1 MAARVVDRF
10 RHVCGVVVLLLAGA
24 GRELPAQ
31 GPDTTGRLGMDPAVR
46 TATLPNGLRFYIRA
60 NRQPEQR
67 AELRLVINAGSV
79 LEDDDQRGLA
89 HFVEHMAFNGTTRFP
104 RQALVDFIEGLGMQF
119 GAHLNASTSFDETVY
134 ELQVP
139 TDSAGILPRAFDV
152 LDDWAQ
158 GVRFDPDEVERER
171 GVVIEEWR
179 LGLGAQSRI
188 FNRQLPVLFQG
199 SRYAERLPIGDRRTL
214 ETFPRDAL
222 LRFYHDW
229 YRPDLMA
236 VIAVGD
242 FNVDSVEAMI
252 RERFTGL
259 RNPASPRPRPVI
271 PVPTADTAL
280 VAVATDPEATG
291 SRASMTWRVPVR
303 DEATVAAYRAGLAER
318 LRDQMLNDRLSELTT
333 RADPPF
339 IGAGAGRGG
348 FVRGVPV
355 YSVGV
360 AVADGGLE
368 PGLRAALTEAERA
381 SRFGFT
387 VTEFER
393 AGQEMLRG
401 YERAWAERGKTA
413 SAAYVGEY
421 VRHFLEGEPTPGI
434 EAEFGLVRQ
443 LLPGISLEEVSALAR
458 QVHAERGEV
467 LLVSA
472 PDKAGLQA
480 PDAAALLALSR
491 TVRQVDLAAYDDQ
504 VSDAPLV
511 PVPPSPRAIVSERIN
526 PRLGAIEWT
535 LASGTRV
542 IVRPTDFKADEVL
555 FTAYSPGG
563 SSLAPEEGYL
573 SSALAA
579 SLVGLGGL
587 GSFDAV
593 ALDKKLSGK
602 VARAVPYLTA
612 TQEGLSGGASPRDL
626 ETLFELIYLTFTA
639 PRADTTAFQAFVT
652 NARASIANRGASPEA
667 VFGDTLQ
674 AILTQHH
681 PRTRP
686 VTPGAVDSLDLGR
699 AYRFYRD
706 RFADASDFTFVFV
719 GNIVPDSLRP
729 LVERWIGGLPALL
742 RKETWQDLG
751 IVPPR
756 GVIERTVRKGV
767 EAKGTTRLVFTGP
780 MEYDRANRAALRG
793 LSEVLNIRLREQ
805 LREALGGTYG
815 VDVQASPVRWP
826 RPSYSVAIGFGSAPE
841 RADELVRA
849 TLAQIDSVRATGPT
863 DQELAKVG
871 EAEIRNRETAL
882 RQNRYWL
889 GQLAFFDQTG
899 EDPAALLD
907 PRGDADLFTAS
918 AIREAARRYLD
929 PANYVRVTLL
939 PESEANP

>member
-1 MAARVVDRF
+1 MSARLLGRF
-10 RHVCGVVVLLLAGA
+10 RHLWGVGALLLVG
-24 GRELPAQ
+24 GGGMLRAQ
-31 GPDTTGRLGMDPAVR
+31 AVDTTGRLGMDPAVR
-46 TATLPNGLRFYIRA
+46 MATLPNGLRYYVRA

-67 AELRLVINAGSV
+67 AELRLVVNAGSV

-139 TDSAGILPRAFDV
+139 TDSAGVLPRAFDV
-152 LDDWAQ
+152 LEDWAQ

-179 LGLGAQSRI
+179 LGLGAQSRV

-229 YRPDLMA
+229 YRPELMA

-242 FNVDSVEAMI
+242 FDVDSVEALI

-259 RNPASPRPRPVI
+259 RNPVSPRLRPVI
-271 PVPTADTAL
+271 PVPAADTAL

-291 SRASMTWRVPVR
+291 SRASMTWRVAAR
-303 DEATVAAYRAGLAER
+303 DEGTVAAYRAGLAER
-318 LRDQMLNDRLSELTT
+318 LRDQMLNDRLGELTT

-355 YSVGV
+355 YSLGV

-387 VTEFER
+387 ATEFER
-393 AGQEMLRG
+393 AGRDLLRG
-401 YERAWAERGKTA
+401 YERAWAERDKTA
-413 SAAYVGEY
+413 SPAYVGEY
-421 VRHFLEGEPTPGI
+421 VRHFLMGEPAPGI
-434 EAEFGLVRQ
+434 EAEYGLVQQ
-443 LLPGISLEEVSALAR
+443 LLPGITLEEVSALAR
-458 QVHAERGEV
+458 QVHSGRGQV

-472 PDKAGLQA
+472 PEKAGLQA

-491 TVRQVDLAAYDDQ
+491 TVRQEDLAAYDDQ

-511 PVPPSPRAIVSERIN
+511 PSPPSPRAIVSERIN

-563 SSLAPEEGYL
+563 SSLAPDEGYL
-573 SSALAA
+573 SSALAT

-612 TQEGLSGGASPRDL
+612 THEGLSGGASPRDL
-626 ETLFELIYLTFTA
+626 GTLFQLIYLTFTS

-686 VTPGAVDSLDLGR
+686 VTPGAVDSLDLGL

-719 GNIVPDSLRP
+719 GNILPDSLRP

-742 RKETWQDLG
+742 RQETWHDLG
-751 IVPPR
+751 IIPPR

-767 EAKGTTRLVFTGP
+767 EAKSSTRLVFTGP
-780 MEYDRANRAALRG
+780 LEYDRASRAALRG
-793 LSEVLNIRLREQ
+793 LAEVLNIRLREQ

-826 RPSYSVAIGFGSAPE
+826 RPSYSFAIGFGSAPE

-849 TLAQIDSVRATGPT
+849 TLAQIDSIRSAGPT
-863 DQELAKVG
+863 DQELAKVR

-889 GQLAFFDQTG
+889 GQLAFFGQTG
-899 EDPAALLD
+899 EDPVALLD
-907 PRGDADLFTAS
+907 PRGDADLFTAD
-918 AIREAARRYLD
+918 AIRDAARRYLD

-939 PESEANP
+939 PESEATP

>member
-1 MAARVVDRF
+1 MIVRVLGRLG
-10 RHVCGVVVLLLAGA
+10 RLCGVVVLLAGA
-24 GRELPAQ
+24 RELPAQ
-31 GPDTTGRLGMDPAVR
+31 GADTTGRLGMDPAVR
-46 TATLPNGLRFYIRA
+46 TATLPNGLRYYIRA
-60 NRQPEQR
+60 NRQPERR
-67 AELRLVINAGSV
+67 AELRLVVNAGSV
-79 LEDDDQRGLA
+79 LEDGDQRGLA

-104 RQALVDFIEGLGMQF
+104 KQALVDFIEGLGMRF
-119 GAHLNASTSFDETVY
+119 GAHLNASTSFDETIY

-139 TDSAGILPRAFDV
+139 TDSAGILSLAFDI

-158 GVRFDPDEVERER
+158 GVRFDPQEVQRER

-214 ETFPRDAL
+214 ETFSRDAL

-242 FNVDSVEAMI
+242 FDVDSVEVLI
-252 RERFTGL
+252 RDRFTGL
-259 RNPASPRPRPVI
+259 RNPASPRPRPVT
-271 PVPTADTAL
+271 PVPPADTAL

-291 SRASMTWRVPVR
+291 SRATMAWRIPPR
-303 DEATVAAYRAGLAER
+303 DEGTVASYRAGLVER
-318 LRDQMLNDRLSELTT
+318 LRDQMLNDRLAELTT

-339 IGAGAGRGG
+339 IGAGAGRSG
-348 FVRGVPV
+348 FVRGVPA
-355 YSVGV
+355 YSLGV

-368 PGLRAALTEAERA
+368 QGLLAALTEAERA

-387 VTEFER
+387 ATEFER
-393 AGQEMLRG
+393 AGQDMVRG
-401 YERAWAERGKTA
+401 YERAWAERDKT
-413 SAAYVGEY
+413 SSPAYVGEY
-421 VRHFLEGEPTPGI
+421 VRHFLEGEPSPGI
-434 EAEFGLVRQ
+434 ETEYALVRE
-443 LLPGISLEEVSALAR
+443 LLPGITLDEVSALAR
-458 QVHAERGEV
+458 QVRTERGQV

-472 PDKAGLQA
+472 PEKPGLA
-480 PDAAALLALSR
+480 PPDGGALLALSR
-491 TVRQVDLAAYDDQ
+491 TVREAALTAYDDA
-504 VSDAPLV
+504 VTDAALV
-511 PVPPSPRAIVSERIN
+511 PTRPAPRAIVSQQVD
-526 PRLGAIEWT
+526 PRLGTIEWT
-535 LASGTRV
+535 LAGGTRV

-563 SSLAPEEGYL
+563 SSLASDEGYL
-573 SSALAA
+573 SSALATT
-579 SLVGLGGL
+579 LVGLGGL
-587 GSFDAV
+587 GTFDAV

-602 VARAVPYLTA
+602 VARATPYLTA

-639 PRADTTAFQAFVT
+639 PRADTTAFRAFVT
-652 NARASIANRGASPEA
+652 NARASIVNRGANPEA

-686 VTPGAVDSLDLGR
+686 VTPGAIDSLNLGT
-699 AYRFYRD
+699 AYRFYQD

-742 RKETWQDLG
+742 RKEQWRDLG

-767 EAKGTTRLVFTGP
+767 EARSTTRLVFTGP
-780 MEYDRANRAALRG
+780 LEYSRANRAALRG
-793 LSEVLNIRLREQ
+793 LAEVLNIRLREQ

-815 VDVQASPVRWP
+815 VEVQASPVRWP
-826 RPSYSVAIGFGSAPE
+826 RPSYSVSIGFGSAPE
-841 RADELVRA
+841 RADELVLA
-849 TLAQIDSVRATGPT
+849 TLAQIDSVRVSGPT
-863 DQELAKVG
+863 ATELAKVR

-889 GQLAFFDQTG
+889 GQLAFHDQTG
-899 EDPAALLD
+899 EDPMALLD
-907 PRGDADLFTAS
+907 ARGDAEYFTAD
-918 AIREAARRYLD
+918 AIRDAARRYLD

-939 PESEANP
+939 PESKATP